1 MERSLAMQESGVWL
15 VADFFA
21 HDYRISGRVHVRY
34 SKLAAQLN
42 DSSTSFIE
50 LEDAYVSNILRPA
63 EIVASYT
70 MAILDKRNITAV
82 VVARQEDGLLKEY
95 TYGTYLSTYLHT
107 VFVTMPAFEIRGHLR
122 LSSKLDL
129 RTVLTTGTD
138 SFVVILDGEMKSAL
152 RPDVAFSGGAILINK
167 EYIGAFCVEE
177 GKG

>member
-1 MERSLAMQESGVWL
+1 MQDSGIWL

-34 SKLAAQLN
+34 SKLLAQLN
-42 DSSTSFIE
+42 DQNTSFLE

-70 MAILDKRNITAV
+70 IAALYKQNITAAV
-82 VVARQEDGLLKEY
+82 VSRQEDGLLREY
-95 TYGTYLSTYLHT
+95 TYGSYLGTYLHKVFIT
-107 VFVTMPAFEIRGHLR
+107 VPSFEISGSLR

-138 SFVVILDGEMKSAL
+138 KFVVILDGEMKAAV
-152 RPDVAFSGGAILINK
+152 RHDVSFSGGAILINK
-167 EYIGAFCVEE
+167 DYVGAFCVEE
-177 GKG
+177 KEE